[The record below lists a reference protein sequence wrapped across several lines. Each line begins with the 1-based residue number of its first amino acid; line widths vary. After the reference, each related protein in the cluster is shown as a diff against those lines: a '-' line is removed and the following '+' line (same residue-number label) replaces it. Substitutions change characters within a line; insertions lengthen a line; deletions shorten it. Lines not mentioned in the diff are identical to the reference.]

1 MDVDARVSEDHCG
14 PVMIQEHAL
23 ADIEPLEVPDPW
35 SGWAKLVDPPPV
47 AEPLAESPAEPVVA
61 PVVAPEPP
69 DDDLVSAV
77 AQLAA
82 ELADERRRRTASD
95 VGRREAEERA
105 HAAEMEGARAAA
117 ELETARSRISELER
131 DRDEVIRRAEELLSA
146 VRERAD
152 QRLATELDA
161 ASRHWSELLDEERRR
176 VETLDSERAALLT
189 RMEDAWLAVAVLRR
203 SRPLRPR
210 VSGTDPTTVDEAEEE
225 VLEVLEE
232 HEADPAFAAESP
244 DLASEIESLRQRLR
258 ARHRKPAGIDAVED
272 GVDQLRESRLARDA
286 DSRNRRR
293 R

>member
-1 MDVDARVSEDHCG
+1 
-14 PVMIQEHAL
+14 MIQEHAL
-23 ADIEPLEVPDPW
+23 ADLEPVEVPDPW
-35 SGWAKLVDPPPV
+35 SGWAKLVDPAPV
-47 AEPLAESPAEPVVA
+47 AAPPAEKPDEPPAEPAVQPAVA
-61 PVVAPEPP
+61 PP

-82 ELADERRRRTASD
+82 ELADERRRRTASE
-95 VGRREAEERA
+95 VARREADERA
-105 HAAEMEGARAAA
+105 HVAEMEDARIAA
-117 ELETARSRISELER
+117 ELETARARITELER

-152 QRLATELDA
+152 QRLASELDT

-210 VSGTDPTTVDEAEEE
+210 ASGADPTTVDEAEEE

-232 HEADPAFAAESP
+232 HETDPSFAAESP
-244 DLASEIESLRQRLR
+244 ELACEIESLRQRLR
-258 ARHRKPAGIDAVED
+258 ARHRKPVGIDAVED
-272 GVDQLRESRLARDA
+272 GVDQLREARLARDA
-286 DSRNRRR
+286 DNRNRRR